1 MWNANAH
8 MTIDLWRGQTMHA
21 IPTSNISD
29 KEIELL
35 RRFGQNEA
43 GPELRDLLEAIE
55 SLLQDDAEAISV
67 SALTE
72 ELTPNQ
78 AASRL
83 KMSRTHLY
91 KLLDRGEIVSH
102 KVGRDRRIRVVDLV
116 KFEKRRQR
124 DRHELAERFA
134 QQESTRAEAI
144 DEIAELL

>member
-1 MWNANAH
+1 M
-8 MTIDLWRGQTMHA
+8 QTV
-21 IPTSNISD
+21 PTSNISA

-35 RRFGQNEA
+35 RHFGQNEV
-43 GPELRDLLEAIE
+43 GPELRDLLAAIE
-55 SLLQDDAEAISV
+55 SLLKDDAEAISV
-67 SALTE
+67 STLVE

-102 KVGRDRRIRVVDLV
+102 KVGRDRRIRMVDLI
-116 KFEKRRQR
+116 KFEKRRQQ

-144 DEIAELL
+144 DEIADLL

>member
-1 MWNANAH
+1 M
-8 MTIDLWRGQTMHA
+8 QT

-35 RRFGQNEA
+35 RHFGQNEA
-43 GPELRDLLEAIE
+43 GPELRDLLVAIE
-55 SLLQDDAEAISV
+55 SLLKEDAEAISV
-67 SALTE
+67 SALVE

-102 KVGRDRRIRVVDLV
+102 KVGRDRRIRVVDLI
-116 KFEKRRQR
+116 KFENRRQQ

-134 QQESTRAEAI
+134 KQESTRAEAI
-144 DEIAELL
+144 DEIADLL